1 MMKTLRCL
9 LVALLAM
16 TLAPVTASAIGI
28 EAAIGGWRQSPSGD
42 IGYNPLTEADR
53 LDLERDARYDDET
66 RLFGRVKI
74 DLPML
79 PNIYLMATPV
89 EFEGVGQRASSFR
102 FGGQDFDANVP
113 FSSKVVLD
121 QYDIAL
127 YYGIPLLETA
137 TLNTLNIELGINLR
151 IIDASVEATQEASGL
166 SDSRSAVLPVPMIYL
181 GVQLK
186 PLDWLAL
193 EAEARGMAYSDN
205 RYLDLI
211 GRLKVSPVGPVFV
224 AAGWRHQDVKIDSR
238 DIEADMKIKGPFAEA
253 GFVF

>member
-9 LVALLAM
+9 LVVLLFM
-16 TLAPVTASAIGI
+16 VLVPITASAMWV
-28 EAAIGGWRQSPSGD
+28 EAAIGGWKQSPSGN
-42 IGYNPLTEADR
+42 IGYAPLTEADR

-89 EFEGVGQRASSFR
+89 EFEGVGQRATSFQ
-102 FGGQDFDANVP
+102 FGGQDFAADVP

-121 QYDIAL
+121 QYDLAL
-127 YYGIPLLETA
+127 YYCIPLLETA
-137 TLNTLNIELGINLR
+137 TLNTLNIDLGINLR
-151 IIDASVEATQEASGL
+151 IIDASVEASQEDTGR

-181 GVQLK
+181 GVQIK
-186 PLDWLAL
+186 PMDWLAL

-211 GRLKVSPVGPVFV
+211 GRLKVSPMGPLFV
-224 AAGWRHQDVKIDSR
+224 AAGWRHQDVKIDAR